1 MIDFNKKIVNSDKFR
16 QAALF
21 FEKNGC
27 YTFAPEGTTDYFN
40 YWKQE
45 QQRCLNGY
53 IAPDG
58 D

>member
-45 QQRCLNGY
+45 QQRCY
-53 IAPDG
+53 KWIHSS
-58 D
+58 